1 VNSMRLAAEN
11 HVKTI
16 AFPSIGTGA
25 YGFPI
30 ERAARIA
37 VTTVAECLDSLSV
50 IEKAIFVCF
59 SRTDLEVYE
68 RELSLC

>member
-1 VNSMRLAAEN
+1 MKLAAEN

-16 AFPSIGTGA
+16 AFPSISTGA

-37 VTTVAECLDSLSV
+37 VTTVAEYLDSLRV

-59 SRTDLEVYE
+59 SKNDYNVYQLE
-68 RELSLC
+68 LIKLKAS